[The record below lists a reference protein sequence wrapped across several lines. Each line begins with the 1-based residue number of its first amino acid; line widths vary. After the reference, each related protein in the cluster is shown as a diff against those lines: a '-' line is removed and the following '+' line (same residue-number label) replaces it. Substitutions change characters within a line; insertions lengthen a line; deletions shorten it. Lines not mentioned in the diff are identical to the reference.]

1 MNCYTS
7 WNGKKSV
14 LATALTQ
21 AYGEQETSRIMNYV
35 YSTDFK
41 TLHGDFK
48 NTIAPNMPV
57 DAESQE
63 PTFEWVTT
71 NLLTSI
77 AADQQKHVIAV
88 QDAITS
94 NLPVEIVN
102 TVSILNVVPQEIL
115 GRDDLFLSMKDVLS
129 EKGITDEALIN
140 WVGINKGSTHPSFYK
155 SEEHIRSIVEEAYK
169 KLADPKNHP
178 ELKTNEL
185 AKESFSK
192 WVNALET
199 FPVTYRHLML
209 KHAVKQ
215 LNPQRRSKYVLQLS
229 TVALKNTYGILQGKP
244 HEANRIG
251 KLYDQE
257 VLKTVSD
264 AIGHEPSASGVG
276 YWVHVPRTKN
286 KNALKDIKTL
296 LRDNTND
303 PNAPA
308 KFTVEY
314 MTEDGYLDLELFK
327 TREEAERF
335 EISIKGNNIVE
346 DNTAYKTNV
355 ELLRKLSP
363 STWCTSGSMAS
374 HYVENYD
381 NYILVVDGRSVAGI
395 EVIPGEGMRKVKEV
409 TSVNNNG
416 VASIDY
422 LDDTIAFFE
431 KHNLDTNND
440 TLQRAITYKNKS
452 KTDSNLSP
460 EYDVFVDPFDFDY
473 DLPNYYDVENYE
485 EFYQPEID
493 EYEDAV
499 TNIATAEEFLNN
511 INNNQ
516 RWMFNF
522 FEKLKQEIKDNEQ
535 VARTAVAFDP
545 HNIIFINQNLPF
557 YSELLLNAMQRNPNI
572 YAYLSVEE
580 KAIPELK
587 ALFDAEHER
596 RLTAATLTDDDLPFS
611 KTNDSLIQG
620 YYDVK
625 TDKVVVIASN
635 VTTQEA
641 PKVAIHEVAHR
652 GMLRMAKELGGFQE
666 ITDALLRAESQ
677 LMEKL
682 PELLKRTGHTTL
694 ESLLLDYG
702 FDSNSTEGKTKL
714 LMELAARWAE
724 TLVDKPKPS
733 WWVELLQ
740 SIGQWLTKFTG
751 NTLTEE
757 EVNSLVGGFVKYG
770 TKETVQDIQLATEP
784 TSTVIS
790 APALP
795 TLPLKQARK
804 YYEVTVDNVN
814 EMRQWIK
821 DNWIL
826 PALQTTDTILLPLKN
841 PLSKESLRRDT
852 NGMTAQE
859 YVTMV
864 AEIKAEMKDTFPT
877 NLKFSKDVEAYMNN
891 SPEVLRSS
899 VNPDTVGLGNLKLDP
914 EAVKE
919 QRMKTEVPLV
929 DANNKTIGYLSEFGQ
944 DFQLEIASM
953 ALYSTYKVLTQSTA
967 KTPPIQLALRSALNS
982 LKIQV
987 NLFRKDG
994 KNEEADKLEAAIR
1007 SFSFPAGS
1015 KVTDKNGKVTIQK
1028 GVDQRKSILQLVLN
1042 NMEALGYV
1050 ISAENSMKLQNL
1062 FYKLKDLPANSPDL
1076 LNDDAKLKLDEIT
1089 EKDAVTTP
1097 NDDIEGEESEVEAL
1111 NAGQIYRENYD
1122 NVTKDQRNTT
1132 SVHVKMWLSTF
1143 TEEESFNFI
1152 VDENGNSVI
1161 NPKKPTNIKK
1171 NSIGM
1176 SVYYATNFDEIF
1188 SKCALVLA
1196 GQPELT
1202 VEKAATLLKTMGGP
1216 STWKVGHQLM
1226 SDKTPLIIKHQFMK
1240 AMYQQNKRGL
1250 EVRTKLVETGGD
1262 EGGKILDVKVRDLAR
1277 SGNETDLVDKWRE
1290 EFALSPIVKVVNN
1303 KSVIDIEEAR
1313 KHWNIIKFF
1322 NKLED
1327 LRFKPANFSKL
1338 GSNVQTALISYNEI
1352 ESQRVADAKAAIQDE
1367 FENSGIRKYFKG
1379 TLEQLIEDEYPTKP
1393 LVDEQGF
1400 STPGKID
1407 FSQKR
1412 KIVGGI
1418 IQKMFAE
1425 YGIDLPDGAIETMT
1439 RSYNGKDNIENFMKT
1454 SWKGCFGMYSL
1465 GAPGGPFSYFFA
1477 KAAGEGIFKED
1488 QELSD
1493 EGMTKV
1499 MLNNPL
1505 VTETTTM
1512 KMLAKLT
1519 MMHTPIMNTST
1530 YRSTEGK
1537 TISLNQLNTSLS
1549 DQVQLM
1555 QNNWQKFAEE
1565 AEKSI
1570 LVRNGCA
1577 NFMNYFGVPQNRN
1590 KFALSSLSGLNHNE
1604 ADKGVVRQYMSLR
1617 EQIQTALGL
1626 FYQQPNTV
1634 SLMSLSHSDKTETPI
1649 FQGLP
1654 RYNIGKCIQELEQK
1668 FMAEYSRVLEHQRMT
1683 ENNLHT
1689 DAQFKEGGKY
1699 FYFLPFN
1706 KSQIS
1711 GKSENADM
1719 GKVLWNEDGTIKKL
1733 SETQLRQFLKDYG
1746 TEYITEYLKKQI
1758 AKDLANVEDLGIG
1771 LNNVDQK
1778 VIKRISK
1785 EIASRKD
1792 YNSEDVAGNK
1802 RRVLEQVV
1810 MEFSANYAVHSMNMS
1825 MLFFGDP
1832 ALAFK
1837 NDVASTMKEYSK
1849 RTAKD
1854 IAPGSKGQF
1863 EDTQYNQLVFADV
1876 KDGKAFKQD
1885 YMKEL
1890 RGITSFNGTDAQEFT
1905 TVMEHLNVMKAYGL
1919 IDSNLFDELK
1929 GVVDNADKNGF
1940 YKFTDDQ
1947 LKQMLQPMQAMKP
1960 VVAGWRSVNNGNI
1973 RYLDYIKSSSYPLL
1987 PQFTVRSKHMDNLRK
2002 LAEGRTVDGVTISG
2016 GVQRI
2021 TFESA
2026 VKMGKP
2032 TKLANFTQLTS
2043 ENLLPAIQQVDRAN
2057 FKIQQDIPYDEAKE
2071 EVKIVSQMNKLIVE
2085 GINSLDFQ
2093 IDGTTVKGKELRR
2106 YKERLRAAMAQKEY
2120 PKVLKALGINEESRD
2135 LDKAILVARL
2145 EEEAKSRG
2153 YTSNDLVALKL
2164 FVDTKVLPDGNTVD
2178 SQEFVVPFL
2187 LHTAQEK
2194 FESLIMSMIKKV
2206 TTTKIPGKS
2215 YVQAS
2220 STGYFQDV
2228 KQFNDLTAEQK
2239 AEIVFVEG
2247 YDGTEPLKH
2256 QRIEDGVVKPAQVL
2270 APFNFHINGKLQSVK
2285 DYVKVDENGR
2295 TMLDLERVPQELLR
2309 LVGARI
2315 PNQGHNSMLA
2325 MEIVGFVP
2333 DWMGDVMFVPDMIT
2347 GQMGSDFDVDKI
2359 YTYKF
2364 PYSVES
2370 TEKVNS
2376 FKPLDNRLTI
2386 NEDLGGLRM
2395 AEEETEDFI
2404 VNQYVALH
2412 WAILTDPVVSAEK
2425 VTKALDLNDLTL
2437 MNEKFPNDSNEDWYW
2452 SGFTQMSQFDSGKD
2466 AKTLVG
2472 GTSLAVTCNSDL
2484 QGADVRL
2491 GSYDKDGEVPEVIVL
2506 NGMSFDRLSGEG
2518 YSEYTYKD
2526 KKTGG
2531 MVTNRR
2537 SKHENHTVYQ
2547 SAAVDNAKDRLLD
2560 YLNINLA
2567 TYPAIQFLHQLGNSK
2582 EQALGVDFVIAL
2594 MLQAPVKKFAKMMSN
2609 AKDSISEFPKNAEK
2623 IFDEIEASYKKVE
2636 ESNEDLNTA
2645 NLTELTETKELTPE
2659 QRALE
2664 LNAFRAFR
2672 YAYEKGQDLGKLQ
2685 KTINQDTNG
2694 AGKNFIYAQ
2703 SQAENKTNLFNLNQG
2718 RSFIGGHTLL
2728 TDNIEKSTLFNLTI
2742 GLATDLQS
2750 DLMPMRAMQEVNS
2763 KIAVQMQT
2771 SLTSLSN
2778 EKALK
2783 LQRAYKAA
2791 VLSSPL
2797 SLGVDKYAE
2806 RIRLLYGT
2814 ATEPSLAQRVFE
2826 WRKEN
2831 PGNYFIERIKVQ
2843 GNKSIADPSTI
2854 SYENGKAVLM
2864 DTEANIN
2871 AFMSMFNSTDKKTAQ
2886 LAKDIA
2892 TYALLL
2898 SPNNG
2903 PNSFISKVPSAL
2915 LLSKEFSQELRD
2927 MEAKVGNITRQYF
2940 QHNPTD
2946 AVKMK
2951 YRDISS
2957 YKINDGLSIPE
2968 VFNLNNSNRKVLEPL
2983 ETDDGAVSYF
2993 HVEFPSG
3000 VALYAHV
3007 GGLTYQRIDTLGKG
3021 ALTEYDLNTAQMR
3034 SVFPKNRA
3042 YTSMQ
3047 QTGTATNEE
3056 KARLNREVKEA
3067 HDKNG
3072 NYLKNLEGTTVGTT
3086 EIQYAL
3092 DLMSV
3097 NVELPGHLR
3106 VLADQMS
3113 LMDLRG
3119 EDQLASL
3126 LGDTY
3131 GQLSLEVN
3139 NGNANLYSIRN
3150 NKITLG
3156 TNRGQSSIAKMS
3168 GKLLHELTHVNSSA
3182 VLSLLGFGNKP
3193 GYTTVIKNNQ
3203 VLFKK
3208 AARLD
3213 KLRYQ
3218 ALSAFRNGLS
3228 EERRAIAD
3236 RLIAIMKEE
3245 STPDRD
3251 ARLREV
3257 EKEMKPT
3264 NEEFQIMYALSSVT
3278 EFIPGVLTEGSVIKF
3293 LNTVEGD
3300 KAWYQNLIDNILD
3313 FLTSM
3318 LESIGVTVNDKSILK
3333 EAYALAYDIVKRT
3346 DKLELTRNA
3355 DGKFEL
3361 GDNIFASEYN
3371 AIEQS
3376 AVVEK
3381 VYGIE
3386 NDVVDLGTHYSIA
3399 PVTPNK
3405 SLADAR
3411 QLEILRE
3418 RLELQLDQVN
3428 TVIAINAYTPEEFER
3443 RGIAEKIYD
3452 EISEDLSNVIREKD
3466 LLLLNDIATKQLDW
3480 ARTLLNRK
3488 AMTHE
3493 ECSMIS
3499 TLLKLWE
3506 GITDIY
3512 TPDSPKLIPTVY
3524 EQMGN
3529 IRKQLDGLIPQM
3541 QEYAGHTLIKVSA
3554 KAGFTVETKDFTDDL
3569 MNPNLPTK
3577 WGLVLARDLNRAV
3590 QSYAIQVKM
3599 AADMAQEAQLEHRDA
3614 LVELKNLMKEYQQ
3627 ATGKTEKDVMDLFI
3641 QSDPSDPNMFGLTQ
3655 RLNSQWYTNNSKILS
3670 KHIDTLWNA
3679 KRNSNAP
3686 AEVKKAWDRYWE
3698 TKKDQM
3704 IIDPNVFFNYDGTRK
3719 LGEDSAEYK
3728 ALVDFCGSK
3737 EIVDDAI
3744 RSTQATIQRFNDSK
3758 NVRKNHILDNVKLT
3772 PGEDAEL
3779 VLAITKSFTSTYAV
3793 GTAEYK
3799 AELDAAIETKRE
3811 EALKNK
3817 AATEFTRYQQER
3829 SPFFF
3834 TDTQAKPEEHPN
3846 LRHTGYYAPAF
3857 IPKSSSSNI
3866 DPKYNVIMGDKR
3878 LSKIYETFK
3887 NMSKEFR
3894 SYLPFNVQ
3902 NQLHENFLP
3911 ITNAADVEEHYG
3923 LLTRMQNTNVG
3934 KKIFHAFS
3942 VTEEQVNR
3950 VGNGSIPL
3958 MYTKG
3963 NKATASRD
3971 LFKMFEMFGN
3981 MAIHFHYM
3989 APMEAQYTT
3998 MKTLINKESQKRKN
4012 SENKEKPELTN
4023 LMDAVDYYNDA
4034 LVRKKAIN
4042 VQGVSKKP
4050 IFTANPLKW
4059 ESDTRRYEALRDKK
4073 EEIVEKLKTL
4083 DVELQKEEIALLEK
4097 ELAQVN
4103 KEFEA
4108 MEDKKRYFAVS
4119 KAGDTLMGINQLRA
4133 LAFSPFSAFSNL
4145 SYGLIAV
4152 HIYSMGFRADK
4163 DGYTSGEFSSK
4174 QYGTALK
4181 MMWGNVKKTVGS
4193 IRGAKGSDQAQKI
4206 KNFLDRIGLID
4217 QFLDTQAG
4225 KSNLTELE
4233 RSNLKKTFDPMAWQ
4247 KNGDFLTKGA
4257 MALAMALN
4265 TKVEVN
4271 GVTTNLFEALGQ
4283 DAKWDEEANGKAE
4296 NWYAKD
4302 KTLQTDWNKF
4312 KTKVRHTSLIVFG
4325 NQDKNS
4331 PLYSRKEILGRLI
4344 GQFRASWLYEGI
4356 NARWGGESQEEDVV
4370 LGRKTKGRYRTY
4382 IDLGSSSF
4390 KVVGKQMLSVINKS
4404 IDPYEGL
4411 MTDQWTTN
4419 AKGEKIIKKMPIR
4432 EFEIENLR
4440 RNMAELS
4447 YGIGLYALTQL
4458 IRMMLKGLDD
4468 DDEAEKKFVSIMS
4481 NILYRNYQDVS
4492 MYSDYGTFSQF
4503 TGSLIPA
4510 ASLVQDTWKAIKAT
4524 AKLTYEEDPD
4534 LYRDLLLKWTK
4545 VGPYVNNA
4553 NKFDFMMNR
4562 SLEDIQR

>member
-57 DAESQE
+57 DEESQE
-63 PTFEWVTT
+63 PTFEWVKS
-71 NLLTSI
+71 NLLKTPIRPTQKQSSNTSDI
-77 AADQQKHVIAV
+77 YAQLGNKTKSENVVIQPWGKLKAATT
-88 QDAITS
+88 AITPEGIVATRIPNTTEHFGNPFSHDPVGKAQGLIKTSTVQEAVENYIKWITTGTIISPELNAYLFSDS
-94 NLPVEIVN
+94 NGTIYQDDFKKLSDFDKTLIA
-102 TVSILNVVPQEIL
+102 SILNFP
-115 GRDDLFLSMKDVLS
+115 D
-129 EKGITDEALIN
+129 IN
-140 WVGINKGSTHPSFYK
+140 
-155 SEEHIRSIVEEAYK
+155 
-169 KLADPKNHP
+169 
-178 ELKTNEL
+178 
-185 AKESFSK
+185 
-192 WVNALET
+192 
-199 FPVTYRHLML
+199 FPVTVIEDVDTNEKILTELQKLDKDLESR
-209 KHAVKQ
+209 VQ
-215 LNPQRRSKYVLQLS
+215 WIREQLQLGALRNKPILYYKELKEPS
-229 TVALKNTYGILQGKP
+229 HATALDYLINKYNWNQTTLPEVKTVLPTDFTNHSGGAEGYDTEWDLIGNELGFNNHRHYLLPSDGDVADRRLRDKGVKPIDATNDVGPVALTGQ
-244 HEANRIG
+244 
-251 KLYDQE
+251 
-257 VLKTVSD
+257 
-264 AIGHEPSASGVG
+264 AIGEGQK
-276 YWVHVPRTKN
+276 RIT
-286 KNALKDIKTL
+286 
-296 LRDNTND
+296 
-303 PNAPA
+303 
-308 KFTVEY
+308 
-314 MTEDGYLDLELFK
+314 
-327 TREEAERF
+327 EAERKMGRIEPTHTTRNTKKIRNWAQVKNADGIF
-335 EISIKGNNIVE
+335 AVGSLIPKGATITLSRG
-346 DNTAYKTNV
+346 TASKTALVPQVNGG
-355 ELLRKLSP
+355 
-363 STWCTSGSMAS
+363 TSGAVQMGIDAGKEV
-374 HYVENYD
+374 YVFNQEANNTYPVGWYTWSKTANDFVPIDTPVLTKNYAGVGTSSNTTEAGKQAIRD
-381 NYILVVDGRSVAGI
+381 VYQKTLVTT
-395 EVIPGEGMRKVKEV
+395 VKENEIV
-409 TSVNNNG
+409 T
-416 VASIDY
+416 
-422 LDDTIAFFE
+422 
-431 KHNLDTNND
+431 
-440 TLQRAITYKNKS
+440 
-452 KTDSNLSP
+452 P
-460 EYDVFVDPFDFDY
+460 ETKIVPATP
-473 DLPNYYDVENYE
+473 LP
-485 EFYQPEID
+485 QLP
-493 EYEDAV
+493 
-499 TNIATAEEFLNN
+499 
-511 INNNQ
+511 
-516 RWMFNF
+516 
-522 FEKLKQEIKDNEQ
+522 KQ
-535 VARTAVAFDP
+535 
-545 HNIIFINQNLPF
+545 
-557 YSELLLNAMQRNPNI
+557 
-572 YAYLSVEE
+572 
-580 KAIPELK
+580 
-587 ALFDAEHER
+587 
-596 RLTAATLTDDDLPFS
+596 
-611 KTNDSLIQG
+611 
-620 YYDVK
+620 
-625 TDKVVVIASN
+625 
-635 VTTQEA
+635 
-641 PKVAIHEVAHR
+641 
-652 GMLRMAKELGGFQE
+652 
-666 ITDALLRAESQ
+666 
-677 LMEKL
+677 
-682 PELLKRTGHTTL
+682 
-694 ESLLLDYG
+694 
-702 FDSNSTEGKTKL
+702 
-714 LMELAARWAE
+714 
-724 TLVDKPKPS
+724 
-733 WWVELLQ
+733 
-740 SIGQWLTKFTG
+740 
-751 NTLTEE
+751 
-757 EVNSLVGGFVKYG
+757 
-770 TKETVQDIQLATEP
+770 
-784 TSTVIS
+784 
-790 APALP
+790 
-795 TLPLKQARK
+795 QARK
-804 YYEVTVDNVN
+804 YYEVTVDDVN

-826 PALQTTDTILLPLKN
+826 PALNTTDTILLPLKN
-841 PLSKESLRRDT
+841 PLSKEALRRDT

-1015 KVTDKNGKVTIQK
+1015 KVTGKDGKVTIQK

-1097 NDDIEGEESEVEAL
+1097 DDDIESEESELEAL

-1122 NVTKDQRNTT
+1122 NVTKDQRGTT
-1132 SVHVKMWLSTF
+1132 SVRVKMWLSTF
-1143 TEEESFNFI
+1143 TEEESFNFM

-1303 KSVIDIEEAR
+1303 KAVIDIEESR

-1322 NKLED
+1322 NKLET

-1338 GSNVQTALISYNEI
+1338 GGDKQTALTSYNET
-1352 ESQRVADAKAAIQDE
+1352 ESQRVAEAKAAIQDE

-1379 TLEQLIEDEYPTKP
+1379 TLEQLIEDEFPTKP

-1418 IQKMFAE
+1418 LQKMFAE

-1439 RSYNGKDNIENFMKT
+1439 RSFNGEDNIKNYMKT
-1454 SWKGCFGMYSL
+1454 SWKGCFGMNAL
-1465 GAPGGPFSYFFA
+1465 NTPGGPFSFFFA

-1493 EGMTKV
+1493 EGMNKV

-1505 VTETTTM
+1505 LTEPTTM
-1512 KMLAKLT
+1512 RMLAKLT

-1555 QNNWQKFAEE
+1555 QNNWQKFAEDSK
-1565 AEKSI
+1565 KS
-1570 LVRNGCA
+1570 LLARNGCKDFLA
-1577 NFMNYFGVPQNRN
+1577 HFSVPKNRN

-1604 ADKGVVRQYMSLR
+1604 TDKGVVRQYMSLR

-1626 FYQQPNTV
+1626 FYQQPDTV

-1654 RYNIGKCIQELEQK
+1654 RYSISECIKELEEK
-1668 FMAEYSRVLEHQRMT
+1668 FIAEYSRVLEHQRMT

-1706 KSQIS
+1706 KSEIG
-1711 GKSENADM
+1711 GKSGNADM

-1733 SETQLRQFLKDYG
+1733 SEEQLRQFLKDYG
-1746 TEYITEYLKKQI
+1746 TTYITEHLKKQI

-1785 EIASRKD
+1785 DIASREG
-1792 YNSEDVAGNK
+1792 YNPEDTAGNK

-1837 NDVASTMKEYSK
+1837 KDIASTMKEYSK
-1849 RTAKD
+1849 RLAKD
-1854 IAPGSKGQF
+1854 IAPGSIGQF
-1863 EDTQYNQLVFADV
+1863 EDKYYRQLVC
-1876 KDGKAFKQD
+1876 KDIEDDRLFKQA
-1885 YMKEL
+1885 YTEQF
-1890 RGITSFNGTDAQEFT
+1890 RGKVNFDGTNAQEFT
-1905 TVMEHLNVMKAYGL
+1905 TTLEHLTVMKAFGL
-1919 IDSNLFDELK
+1919 IDTDLFNELK
-1929 GVVDNADKNGF
+1929 AVIDGADKNG
-1940 YKFTDDQ
+1940 YYAFTDDQ
-1947 LKQMLQPMQAMKP
+1947 LAKMLQPMQAMKP
-1960 VVAGWRSVNNGNI
+1960 VVAGWRTVNSGNI

-1987 PQFTVRSKHMDNLRK
+1987 PQFTIRSKHMDNLRK
-2002 LAEGRTVDGVTISG
+2002 LAEGRTVDGFKIEG
-2016 GVQRI
+2016 GIQRI
-2021 TFESA
+2021 TFKSA
-2026 VKMGKP
+2026 VKIGSP
-2032 TKLANFTQLTS
+2032 IQLADFTDLS
-2043 ENLLPAIQQVDRAN
+2043 AKGLLPGIQQVDRKN

-2106 YKERLRAAMAQKEY
+2106 YKEKLRAAMAQKEY

-2135 LDKAILVARL
+2135 LDKALLVAKL

-2187 LHTAQEK
+2187 LHNAQEK

-2215 YVQAS
+2215 YIQAS

-2228 KQFNDLTAEQK
+2228 KQFNELTAEQK

-2270 APFNFHINGKLQSVK
+2270 APFNFHVNGKLQSVK
-2285 DYVKVDENGR
+2285 DYVKVNENGR

-2386 NEDLGGLRM
+2386 NEDLSGLRM

-2472 GTSLAVTCNSDL
+2472 STSLAVTCNSDL

-2491 GSYDKDGEVPEVIVL
+2491 GSYDKEGEVPEVIVL
-2506 NGMSFDRLSGEG
+2506 NGMSFNRLSGEG

-2526 KKTGG
+2526 KKTGE
-2531 MVTNRR
+2531 MITNRR

-2582 EQALGVDFVIAL
+2582 GEALGVDFVIAL

-2636 ESNEDLNTA
+2636 ETMIPITSKSLEDLVK
-2645 NLTELTETKELTPE
+2645 TKELTPE
-2659 QRALE
+2659 QKALE
-2664 LNAFRAFR
+2664 LQAFKAFR

-2703 SQAENKTNLFNLNQG
+2703 SQAENKTNLFELNGG

-2728 TDNIEKSTLFNLTI
+2728 ADNIEKSTLFSLTI

-2750 DLMPMRAMQEVNS
+2750 DLMPMRSMQEVNS
-2763 KIAVQMQT
+2763 KIAIQMKT

-2814 ATEPSLAQRVFE
+2814 TTEPSLAQRVFE

-2831 PGNYFIERIKVQ
+2831 PGNYFVERIKVQ
-2843 GNKSIADPSTI
+2843 GNKSIAEPSTI

-2903 PNSFISKVPSAL
+2903 PNSFISKVPAAL

-2946 AVKMK
+2946 AVKMN

-2968 VFNLNNSNRKVLEPL
+2968 VFNLNNSNRKVIEPL
-2983 ETDDGAVSYF
+2983 ETDEGAVSYF

-3000 VALYAHV
+3000 VALYANV

-3021 ALTEYDLNTAQMR
+3021 ALTEYDLNTSHMR
-3034 SVFPKNRA
+3034 SVFSKNRA

-3056 KARLNREVKEA
+3056 KARLNREVKEL
-3067 HDKNG
+3067 HDRNG

-3257 EKEMKPT
+3257 EKEMRPT

-3399 PVTPNK
+3399 PVTPSK

-3466 LLLLNDIATKQLDW
+3466 LLLLNDIAAKQLDW

-3524 EQMGN
+3524 NQMGDV
-3529 IRKQLDGLIPQM
+3529 RKQLDGLIPQM

-3569 MNPNLPTK
+3569 KNPNLPTK
-3577 WGLVLARDLNRAV
+3577 WGLTLARDLNRAV

-3599 AADMAQEAQLEHRDA
+3599 AADMAQESQLEHRDA
-3614 LVELKNLMKEYQQ
+3614 LVDLKALMKEYQQ
-3627 ATGKTEKDVMDLFI
+3627 ATGKSEQEVMELFI

-3655 RLNSQWYTNNSKILS
+3655 RLNSQWYTNNSKILG

-3704 IIDPNVFFNYDGTRK
+3704 IIDPNLFFNYDGTRK

-3779 VLAITKSFTSTYAV
+3779 VLAITKSFTSTYTV

-3799 AELDAAIETKRE
+3799 AELDAVIETRRE
-3811 EALKNK
+3811 EALKDK
-3817 AATEFTRYQQER
+3817 AAQEFTRYQQER

-3857 IPKSSSSNI
+3857 IPKASSNNI

-3894 SYLPFNVQ
+3894 SYLPPNVQ

-3958 MYTKG
+3958 LYTKG

-4012 SENKEKPELTN
+4012 SDRPELTN

-4034 LVRKKAIN
+4034 LVRKRAIN
-4042 VQGVSKKP
+4042 VQGVYKKP
-4050 IFTANPLKW
+4050 LFTANPLKW
-4059 ESDTRRYEALRDKK
+4059 GSDTRRYEALRDKR

-4097 ELAQVN
+4097 ELEQVN

-4119 KAGDTLMGINQLRA
+4119 KAGDTLMSINQLRA

-4145 SYGLIAV
+4145 TYGLMAV

-4163 DGYTSGEFSSK
+4163 DGYTSGEFTAK
-4174 QYGTALK
+4174 QYGTSLK
-4181 MMWGNVKKTVGS
+4181 MMRGNIIKTLGS
-4193 IRGAKGSDQAQKI
+4193 IKGAKGSDQAQKI

-4296 NWYAKD
+4296 NWYSKD

-4331 PLYSRKEILGRLI
+4331 PLYGRKEILGRLI

-4356 NARWGGESQEEDVV
+4356 NSRWGGESQEEDVV

-4419 AKGEKIIKKMPIR
+4419 AKGEKILKKMPIR
-4432 EFEIENLR
+4432 DFEIENLR
-4440 RNMAELS
+4440 RNMAGLS
-4447 YGIGLYALTQL
+4447 YSISLYALTQL
-4458 IRMMLKGLDD
+4458 FRMMLKALDD
-4468 DDEAEKKFVSIMS
+4468 DDEEAEKKFVSIMS

-4492 MYSDYGTFSQF
+4492 MYADYGTFSQF

-4510 ASLVQDTWKAIKAT
+4510 ASLVQDAWKATKAT

-4545 VGPYVNNA
+4545 VFPYVNNL

-4562 SLEDIQR
+4562 DLSSIQR

>member
-63 PTFEWVTT
+63 PTFEWVR
-71 NLLTSI
+71 
-77 AADQQKHVIAV
+77 
-88 QDAITS
+88 S
-94 NLPVEIVN
+94 NIVK
-102 TVSILNVVPQEIL
+102 TPEEVS
-115 GRDDLFLSMKDVLS
+115 F
-129 EKGITDEALIN
+129 
-140 WVGINKGSTHPSFYK
+140 
-155 SEEHIRSIVEEAYK
+155 
-169 KLADPKNHP
+169 
-178 ELKTNEL
+178 
-185 AKESFSK
+185 
-192 WVNALET
+192 
-199 FPVTYRHLML
+199 
-209 KHAVKQ
+209 
-215 LNPQRRSKYVLQLS
+215 
-229 TVALKNTYGILQGKP
+229 ALK
-244 HEANRIG
+244 
-251 KLYDQE
+251 
-257 VLKTVSD
+257 
-264 AIGHEPSASGVG
+264 
-276 YWVHVPRTKN
+276 
-286 KNALKDIKTL
+286 
-296 LRDNTND
+296 
-303 PNAPA
+303 
-308 KFTVEY
+308 
-314 MTEDGYLDLELFK
+314 
-327 TREEAERF
+327 
-335 EISIKGNNIVE
+335 
-346 DNTAYKTNV
+346 
-355 ELLRKLSP
+355 
-363 STWCTSGSMAS
+363 
-374 HYVENYD
+374 
-381 NYILVVDGRSVAGI
+381 
-395 EVIPGEGMRKVKEV
+395 
-409 TSVNNNG
+409 
-416 VASIDY
+416 
-422 LDDTIAFFE
+422 
-431 KHNLDTNND
+431 
-440 TLQRAITYKNKS
+440 
-452 KTDSNLSP
+452 
-460 EYDVFVDPFDFDY
+460 
-473 DLPNYYDVENYE
+473 
-485 EFYQPEID
+485 
-493 EYEDAV
+493 AV
-499 TNIATAEEFLNN
+499 TNIQSNLSKVQNWFKQMGNTDKFWTKLQQDLQIPKQQVTLLREAEG
-511 INNNQ
+511 
-516 RWMFNF
+516 
-522 FEKLKQEIKDNEQ
+522 
-535 VARTAVAFDP
+535 
-545 HNIIFINQNLPF
+545 
-557 YSELLLNAMQRNPNI
+557 S
-572 YAYLSVEE
+572 SVEE
-580 KAIPELK
+580 KLVDFSSKYSYTVEINTAVRDEI
-587 ALFDAEHER
+587 ER
-596 RLTAATLTDDDLPFS
+596 F
-611 KTNDSLIQG
+611 QG
-620 YYDVK
+620 YERDGRYFIPDFDEGGEPTEITK
-625 TDKVVVIASN
+625 KQYEDALNDKKPTEYYSSLTV
-635 VTTQEA
+635 
-641 PKVAIHEVAHR
+641 P
-652 GMLRMAKELGGFQE
+652 GGTNYTEQE
-666 ITDALLRAESQ
+666 IATPSITPSIKGHAQFATDQGIGWFRSDEQAKTYYDSEIGEYLVETESTGDLFEDAFSTNRKGIPATTKTRRILEVQSDLFQKGRDRKDLVTRTVENTGEYGDIDPFDSSNGKSYKEEIDTNPNQFLQLLNKDNNWVTFFIKSIVQ
-677 LMEKL
+677 DSTKKGYEKVL
-682 PELLKRTGHTTL
+682 FPTGNTASKVEGHTTL
-694 ESLLLDYG
+694 EEFKKQKEDRIKELENQIQNSKPTYLVTNSEDMAGYDDITFNTKKEAEDFLKTK
-702 FDSNSTEGKTKL
+702 DSNWSIASRNSNEAAEYEINQLKQELERVETEGFGALKPIYNFYESTVTNILKKQGF
-714 LMELAARWAE
+714 
-724 TLVDKPKPS
+724 TPVLVTD
-733 WWVELLQ
+733 EY
-740 SIGQWLTKFTG
+740 G
-751 NTLTEE
+751 NTWQ
-757 EVNSLVGGFVKYG
+757 EVNVSPVQL
-770 TKETVQDIQLATEP
+770 QDIQLATEP

-795 TLPLKQARK
+795 TLPFKQARK

-914 EAVKE
+914 EAIKE

-944 DFQLEIASM
+944 DFQLEIAGM

-1076 LNDDAKLKLDEIT
+1076 LNDDAKIKLDAIT

-1097 NDDIEGEESEVEAL
+1097 DDDIKGEESEVEAL

-1122 NVTKDQRNTT
+1122 NVTKDQRGTT

-1143 TEEESFNFI
+1143 TEEESFNFM

-1338 GSNVQTALISYNEI
+1338 GSDKQTALTSYNET
-1352 ESQRVADAKAAIQDE
+1352 ESQRVAEAKAAIQDE

-1379 TLEQLIEDEYPTKP
+1379 TLEQLIEDEFPTKP

-1439 RSYNGKDNIENFMKT
+1439 RSFNGTDNISNYMKT
-1454 SWKGCFGMYSL
+1454 SWKGCFGMNALST
-1465 GAPGGPFSYFFA
+1465 PGGPFSFFFA

-1493 EGMTKV
+1493 EGMNAV

-1505 VTETTTM
+1505 LTEPTTM

-1555 QNNWQKFAEE
+1555 QNNWQKFAEDSK
-1565 AEKSI
+1565 KS
-1570 LVRNGCA
+1570 LLARNGCKDFLA
-1577 NFMNYFGVPQNRN
+1577 HFSVPKNRN

-1604 ADKGVVRQYMSLR
+1604 TDKGVVRQYMSLR

-1626 FYQQPNTV
+1626 FYQQPDTV

-1654 RYNIGKCIQELEQK
+1654 RYSISECIQELEQK

-1706 KSQIS
+1706 KFEIG
-1711 GKSENADM
+1711 GKSGNADM

-1733 SETQLRQFLKDYG
+1733 SEEQLRQFLKDYG
-1746 TEYITEYLKKQI
+1746 TAYITEYLKKQI

-1785 EIASRKD
+1785 EIASRED

-1837 NDVASTMKEYSK
+1837 KDVASTMKEYSK

-1854 IAPGSKGQF
+1854 IAPGAKGQF

-1890 RGITSFNGTDAQEFT
+1890 RGITSFNGTDAQELT
-1905 TVMEHLNVMKAYGL
+1905 TVLEHLTVMKAFGL

-1929 GVVDNADKNGF
+1929 GVIDNADKDGF

-1973 RYLDYIKSSSYPLL
+1973 RYLDYDKSSSYPML

-2002 LAEGRTVDGVTISG
+2002 LAEGRTVDGVTIKG

-2021 TFESA
+2021 IFESA

-2032 TKLANFTQLTS
+2032 TNLANFTELTS

-2106 YKERLRAAMAQKEY
+2106 YKERLRAAMAKKEY

-2228 KQFNDLTAEQK
+2228 KQFNELTAEQK

-2270 APFNFHINGKLQSVK
+2270 APFNFHVNGKLQSVK

-2386 NEDLGGLRM
+2386 NEDLGGLSM
-2395 AEEETEDFI
+2395 AEQETEDFI

-2472 GTSLAVTCNSDL
+2472 STSLAVTFNSDL

-2506 NGMSFDRLSGEG
+2506 NGMSFNRLSGEG

-2594 MLQAPVKKFAKMMSN
+2594 MLQAPVKRFAKMMSN

-2703 SQAENKTNLFNLNQG
+2703 SQAENKENLFQLNGG

-2814 ATEPSLAQRVFE
+2814 ATEPSLAQRIFE

-2831 PGNYFIERIKVQ
+2831 PGNYFAERIKVQ

-2903 PNSFISKVPSAL
+2903 PNSFISKVPAAL

-2968 VFNLNNSNRKVLEPL
+2968 VFNLNNSNRKILEPL

-3000 VALYAHV
+3000 VALYANV

-3021 ALTEYDLNTAQMR
+3021 ALTEYDLNTSQMR

-3056 KARLNREVKEA
+3056 KARLNREVKDA

-3399 PVTPNK
+3399 PVNPSK

-3569 MNPNLPTK
+3569 KNPNLPTK

-3627 ATGKTEKDVMDLFI
+3627 ATGKSEKDVMDLFI

-3894 SYLPFNVQ
+3894 SYLPPNVQ

-4012 SENKEKPELTN
+4012 SDRPELTN

-4050 IFTANPLKW
+4050 IFTANFLKW

-4119 KAGDTLMGINQLRA
+4119 KAGDTLMSINQLRA

-4382 IDLGSSSF
+4382 MDLGSSSF

-4419 AKGEKIIKKMPIR
+4419 AKGEKILKKMPIR

-4492 MYSDYGTFSQF
+4492 MYADYGTFSQF